1 MLPPVRTVNVLPGQ
15 RSYRLKIA
23 PGLLARLG
31 QECAELNLATRCAI
45 ISDANVRP
53 RFAPAAQRAL
63 TEAGFDAVV
72 IAVPAGERAKSL
84 RTVEDCYNKLA
95 AHRLERKSF
104 LVALGGGVVGDLAG
118 FVAASYLRGIP
129 FVQVPTTLLGQVDSS
144 VGGKVGV
151 NLKAGKNL
159 VGAFHQPRLVLCD
172 LATLSSL
179 PMREYRA
186 GLAEV
191 IKYGIISDAALFRRL
206 ERELPKLLAREPK
219 TLAAIVVRCCEIKAE
234 VVRQDETE
242 SGLRAILN
250 FGHTIGHA
258 LEAIS
263 HYGKYLHG
271 EAISIGQVAAAQL
284 SAQVLGLSQIDV
296 ERIRSLFERAGLPT
310 EVKLNR
316 SQLLKLTAAMSLD
329 KKVAAGEI
337 KFVLARKIGEVKFGI
352 RIPEK

>member
-1 MLPPVRTVNVLPGQ
+1 M
-15 RSYRLKIA
+15 A
-23 PGLLARLG
+23 
-31 QECAELNLATRCAI
+31 
-45 ISDANVRP
+45 
-53 RFAPAAQRAL
+53 
-63 TEAGFDAVV
+63 
-72 IAVPAGERAKSL
+72 
-84 RTVEDCYNKLA
+84 
-95 AHRLERKSF
+95 
-104 LVALGGGVVGDLAG
+104 
-118 FVAASYLRGIP
+118 
-129 FVQVPTTLLGQVDSS
+129 
-144 VGGKVGV
+144 
-151 NLKAGKNL
+151 
-159 VGAFHQPRLVLCD
+159 
-172 LATLSSL
+172 
-179 PMREYRA
+179 
-186 GLAEV
+186 
-191 IKYGIISDAALFRRL
+191 
-206 ERELPKLLAREPK
+206 
-219 TLAAIVVRCCEIKAE
+219 RCCEIKAE

-352 RIPEK
+352 SVPEKLLHQTLGNTFVPPSIHHPTNPPIHFSHVLR